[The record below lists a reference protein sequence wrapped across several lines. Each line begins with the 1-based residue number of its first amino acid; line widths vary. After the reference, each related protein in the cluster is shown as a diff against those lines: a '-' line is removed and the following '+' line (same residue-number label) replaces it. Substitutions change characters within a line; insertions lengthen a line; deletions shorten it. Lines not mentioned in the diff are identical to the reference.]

1 MVRLGVRQLDESVD
15 RPLLDIWLIFWT
27 TDPKCT
33 EYRLILDL
41 RVHRFLLTDE
51 MILSVV

>member
-27 TDPKCT
+27 TDTKCT
-33 EYRLILDL
+33 EYRLILDV
-41 RVHRFLLTDE
+41 RVYRFLLTDE